1 MERFL
6 NTNKQCGSE
15 EKHGE
20 PKTIGEV
27 VKKQKYRKYDDSYL
41 NFGFTSIDVNHWEC
55 RQCVLCPKVLA
66 PKCMI
71 PGRLEHH

>member
-41 NFGFTSIDVNHWEC
+41 NFGFTSIDVNH
-55 RQCVLCPKVLA
+55 
-66 PKCMI
+66 
-71 PGRLEHH
+71 